1 MHLTHDQ
8 KHEQYIHLHA
18 TSKRIISQ
26 THFAWMEHDSMFLF
40 VSSCFHLLSIPC
52 IPSHRPFRPCVT
64 GATWRFKFWRYC
76 ISFCCCCTWAIETG
90 WPPTSSLQRDAWG
103 CSRQVQYIH
112 YFMSKYMPRVQY
124 FSLETPRSQFLE
136 SGYIRKHLSCES
148 LIWTN
153 ETHPGFSHRFNRWL
167 FHMLFP
173 LLHAT
178 NLFWYPSAQH
188 RSPNSEGWRPDQGP
202 RFHRNHV
209 CLIWDPSRLLVLL
222 TYLHEIDEKTQ

>member
-1 MHLTHDQ
+1 MLCSVWGMTSDNDRLWWWWWWWWWWWLTLLSIDSLKSRQ
-8 KHEQYIHLHA
+8 KDFVEAAQMATFVAMPYIKLTQTLMMPHIKKDALDSWPKTWTIYTFTCNVQTYH
-18 TSKRIISQ
+18 IQ

-40 VSSCFHLLSIPC
+40 VSSCFHLLSTPC

-124 FSLETPRSQFLE
+124 FSL
-136 SGYIRKHLSCES
+136 K
-148 LIWTN
+148 
-153 ETHPGFSHRFNRWL
+153 
-167 FHMLFP
+167 
-173 LLHAT
+173 LHAPNFLRAAT
-178 NLFWYPSAQH
+178 SANIFLV
-188 RSPNSEGWRPDQGP
+188 SP
-202 RFHRNHV
+202 
-209 CLIWDPSRLLVLL
+209 
-222 TYLHEIDEKTQ
+222 